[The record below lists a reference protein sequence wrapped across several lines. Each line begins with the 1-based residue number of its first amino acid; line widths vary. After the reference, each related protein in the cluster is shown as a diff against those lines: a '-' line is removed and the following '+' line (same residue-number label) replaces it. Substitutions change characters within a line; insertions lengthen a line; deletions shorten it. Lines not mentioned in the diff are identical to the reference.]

1 MDGIIVINKPAGMTS
16 HDVIAFLRKKYKQ
29 KKFGH
34 TGTLDPNASGVLVV
48 LCGKACKI
56 LQFLEDTDKEYIA
69 QLQLGAQYST
79 DDIGGEK
86 KKDQPIQPIQDLQA
100 LLRSM
105 EGKQHQLVPKT
116 SAKKIQGKKL
126 MDYQREGKEVPDVY
140 ANIEIYAT
148 KVLDE
153 KNLIFQVSCSSGT
166 YIRSICRDI
175 AQKTNNLGAM
185 ASLVR
190 TKVGRFQLE
199 QAESLDQERHTLYP
213 LEMALDQYPF
223 IRYPDLSAIKNG
235 KPIMLDSEKDRVC
248 LVDQEQKAL
257 AIYEREEGN
266 LFKSKRGLW

>member
-1 MDGIIVINKPAGMTS
+1 MTS
-16 HDVIAFLRKKYKQ
+16 HDVIAFLRKNIN

-79 DDIGGEK
+79 DDIWGEK
-86 KKDQPIQPIQDLQA
+86 EKEQPIQPIQDLQA

-116 SAKKIQGKKL
+116 SAKKIQGKTHGL
-126 MDYQREGKEVPDVY
+126 STRRQRSAGCLCQYRDLCDQS
-140 ANIEIYAT
+140 ARR
-148 KVLDE
+148 

-175 AQKTNNLGAM
+175 AQKQT
-185 ASLVR
+185 
-190 TKVGRFQLE
+190 
-199 QAESLDQERHTLYP
+199 
-213 LEMALDQYPF
+213 
-223 IRYPDLSAIKNG
+223 I
-235 KPIMLDSEKDRVC
+235 
-248 LVDQEQKAL
+248 
-257 AIYEREEGN
+257 
-266 LFKSKRGLW
+266 